1 MNNILVVNVNW
12 LGDVIFSSPV
22 FRALKEAYPQARIIC
37 LAVPRVKEILESIPF
52 IDEIIIY
59 DEKGK
64 HASLTAKLGLIYY
77 LRKKSFDI
85 AFLLHRS
92 LTRALF
98 VFLAGIPRRVGYD
111 TKGRGFF
118 LTHKVKPLAG
128 EAHRSDHYLHVIE
141 SYGISVRDRR
151 TQLNVTSQ
159 SKEEVSGMLTAEN
172 VRPEDE
178 IVVINP
184 GGNWDLKRWPVEN
197 FAKLVD
203 HLMNEGRWKVVI
215 AGAPQDVPLFE
226 TIISHSKDKP
236 INLTGKTTLKQLMA
250 LMQRARLV
258 ISADSGPLHLA
269 SSVGTDVIGIFGP
282 TRPEIT
288 GPRGSG
294 RGAILQHDVGCNR
307 KACYHLKCPDNICM
321 KSISVEDV
329 LTKFNKIIE

>member
-1 MNNILVVNVNW
+1 MKNILVFNVNW

-59 DEKGK
+59 DEKGQ
-64 HASLTAKLGLIYY
+64 HASLTAKLGLIYS
-77 LRKKSFDI
+77 LRKKKIDI

-159 SKEEVSGMLTAEN
+159 SKEEVAGMLTAEN

-197 FAKLVD
+197 FAKLAD
-203 HLMNEGRWKVVI
+203 HLMNERS
-215 AGAPQDVPLFE
+215 E
-226 TIISHSKDKP
+226 E
-236 INLTGKTTLKQLMA
+236 
-250 LMQRARLV
+250 R
-258 ISADSGPLHLA
+258 
-269 SSVGTDVIGIFGP
+269 
-282 TRPEIT
+282 
-288 GPRGSG
+288 
-294 RGAILQHDVGCNR
+294 
-307 KACYHLKCPDNICM
+307 
-321 KSISVEDV
+321 
-329 LTKFNKIIE
+329 